1 MLEKYGRK
9 GTEVDGIFFTEGEID
24 TARVIGDAKVSSDR
38 QNISLEKLK
47 KDLAAEVKAKSG
59 NALDNFKYVQKASA
73 FSFSSTRWVVTGR
86 IVQVAE

>member
-9 GTEVDGIFFTEGEID
+9 GTDVEGIFFTEGEI
-24 TARVIGDAKVSSDR
+24 AGAQAIGDAKVSSDR

-47 KDLAAEVKAKSG
+47 ADLAAEVKAKGG

-73 FSFSSTRWVVTGR
+73 FSFSSTRWVATGR
-86 IVQVAE
+86 IVRASE

>member
-9 GTEVDGIFFTEGEID
+9 GTDVDGIFFTEGEIGS
-24 TARVIGDAKVSSDR
+24 ARVIGDAKVSSDR

-47 KDLAAEVKAKSG
+47 ADLAAEVKAKGG

-73 FSFSSTRWVVTGR
+73 FSFSSTRWVATGL
-86 IVQVAE
+86 IVRASE

>member
-9 GTEVDGIFFTEGEID
+9 GTDVGGIFFTEGEIVA
-24 TARVIGDAKVSSDR
+24 ARVIGEAKVSSDR

-47 KDLAAEVKAKSG
+47 NDLAAEVKAKGG

-73 FSFSSTRWVVTGR
+73 FSFSSTRWVATGR
-86 IVQVAE
+86 IVEASE

>member
-9 GTEVDGIFFTEGEID
+9 GTDVDGIFFTEGEIG

-38 QNISLEKLK
+38 QNIALEKLK
-47 KDLAAEVKAKSG
+47 KDLAAEVKAKGG

-73 FSFSSTRWVVTGR
+73 FSFSSTRWVATGR
-86 IVQVAE
+86 IVQVLE